1 MRAALLAT
9 ALFALV
15 SLVLLGTLPLWLDET
30 LQLIETRDPS
40 TTQMI
45 AHLPRNSGAAPLGY
59 LVQHYALG
67 LTGYSIS
74 KARLPAALF
83 GIATVLVVALL
94 AAQVGV
100 RYIWLAAGLFA
111 ALPETLRYATES
123 RVYSQALFFSAL
135 ATLIYFTL
143 AKRPTAVLAVG
154 YWLALTLAIYT
165 QPYAASV
172 GLAHLLWSTV
182 QREFR
187 AALYGGV
194 AFALAA
200 LTFVP
205 WYLWSRAAWAAGIAR
220 EGFHFSFSARTLL
233 MLFREV
239 PGAGYWG
246 SGLLLVLCSIAVARR
261 WPPAR
266 AQQLLLFLLAVPP
279 VCVFA
284 ADAWSGYFVASRQF
298 IWILPAVAILAAMAI
313 ERHARAAVVLY
324 ALLGVVCV
332 RQSVRYFTAPREN
345 WQAAATYLSD
355 QVQRGACL
363 MVAPSEHARLYEFFR
378 PELER
383 ARCSSPRILLAI
395 TPATTNQQ
403 RDSAIA
409 SLIAQGYKEER
420 GAAVGGST
428 ILFFQRSP

>member
-15 SLVLLGTLPLWLDET
+15 SPALLGALPLWLDET

-45 AHLPRNSGAAPLGY
+45 ARLPRNSGAAPLGY
-59 LVQHYALG
+59 LVQHYALR
-67 LTGYSIS
+67 LTGYSIR

-94 AAQVGV
+94 AAEAGV
-100 RYIWLAAGLFA
+100 RYYWLAAALFA
-111 ALPETLRYATES
+111 VFPESLRYATES
-123 RVYSQALFFSAL
+123 RVYSQALFFSVL
-135 ATLIYFTL
+135 STLIYVIL
-143 AKRPTAVLAVG
+143 AKRPTAVLAAG

-165 QPYAASV
+165 QPYSASV
-172 GLAHLLWSTV
+172 GLAHLLWSV
-182 QREFR
+182 VRREFR
-187 AALYGGV
+187 AGLYGGV
-194 AFALAA
+194 AFALAILA
-200 LTFVP
+200 FLP

-220 EGFHFSFSARTLL
+220 EGFHFSFSAKTLL

-239 PGAGYWG
+239 AGAGYWG
-246 SGLLLVLCSIAVARR
+246 SALLLVLCAIAVARR
-261 WPPAR
+261 YPLTR
-266 AQQLLLFLLAVPP
+266 AQHLLLFLIAVPP

-284 ADAWSGYFVASRQF
+284 ADAVANYFVAARQF
-298 IWILPAVAILAAMAI
+298 IWILPAVAILAAMAV
-313 ERHARAAVVLY
+313 ERHARTAVVLY
-324 ALLGVVCV
+324 ALLGVICV

-345 WQAAATYLSD
+345 WQAAATFISD

-363 MVAPSEHARLYEFFR
+363 IVAPSEHARLYEFFR

-383 ARCSSPRILLAI
+383 ARCSAPRMVLAI

-403 RDSAIA
+403 RESAIA
-409 SLIAQGYKEER
+409 ALIAEGYKEQRET
-420 GAAVGGST
+420 AAGGSA